1 MVLDNVVLNVGTDRA
16 NKDGHKVE
24 YYGELYLYIDGEQV
38 WECRANIQG
47 NWSSNTWKNNDG
59 FRANRALPFMAHGT
73 GSTSGEFSGAIEYNG
88 VTFVDLD
95 TVPVKMTI
103 TGIAASEN
111 AVYIALSDVHWVC
124 GTDFRRNVS
133 PVADPVDR
141 TIVLDDKGTADPSD
155 DVTCS
160 GKIWYVFDN

>member
-1 MVLDNVVLNVGTDRA
+1 
-16 NKDGHKVE
+16 
-24 YYGELYLYIDGEQV
+24 
-38 WECRANIQG
+38 
-47 NWSSNTWKNNDG
+47 
-59 FRANRALPFMAHGT
+59 MAHGT
-73 GSTSGEFSGAIEYNG
+73 GSTSGEFTGAIEYNG

-103 TGIAASEN
+103 SNITESEN

-124 GTDFRRNVS
+124 GTGFRRNVS

-141 TIVLDDKGTADPSD
+141 TIVLDDKGTADPAD